1 VPKRHFFCLL
11 RLIYLRLSLCWFL
24 REAGLEFIM
33 KDKKPTTPARI
44 RFSAMDLL
52 TGREFSR
59 AELNKKLN
67 ARFDDDPAI
76 ASVLDQL
83 QSEGLQSDSRY
94 AGAFVRSRI
103 NRGHG
108 QVRIRLDI
116 RQKGISEELTTLAL
130 NEEEINWFAL
140 ARDVAIRKF
149 GSEPAVDLKAKA
161 KRMRFLQYR
170 GFNFEQIKY
179 ALAQNHE

>member
-1 VPKRHFFCLL
+1 M
-11 RLIYLRLSLCWFL
+11 I
-24 REAGLEFIM
+24 

-67 ARFDDDPAI
+67 TRFDDDPAI
-76 ASVLDQL
+76 GSVLDQL

-116 RQKGISEELTTLAL
+116 RQKGISEELTNLAL
-130 NEEEINWFAL
+130 NNEEVDWFAL
-140 ARDVAIRKF
+140 ARDVAMRKF
-149 GSEPAVDLKAKA
+149 GSVPAADLKAKA

-179 ALAQNHE
+179 ALAQNHEEPHL